1 MTHALLVAAMVMI
14 RTYNYMQVPAD
25 DIARARGTADRTFQQ
40 AGISLQ
46 WVDCEVTSSIVDRP
60 SSIVDR
66 PSSIGD
72 RWPAEAPSAKA
83 GPSSI
88 VDRPSSIV
96 NRVPAEA
103 WSAKSAQSAS
113 GDRQEC
119 VKPPREGSDFV
130 LRLVPSPAAENDSA
144 RIVAMGT
151 SLINHDSHAGVLMT
165 VDPELVLKIAR
176 GSGVDFATLLG
187 RAIAHE
193 IGHLLLGHSQHSR
206 DGLMRAIWSQDEI
219 RGIRTAGWQFSA
231 AEGVQMRQGLAARS
245 RSAN

>member
-1 MTHALLVAAMVMI
+1 MAAMVMI

-25 DIARARGTADRTFQQ
+25 DIARARATADRTFQQ

-46 WVDCEVTSSIVDRP
+46 WVDCAVTSSIVDRP
-60 SSIVDR
+60 S
-66 PSSIGD
+66 
-72 RWPAEAPSAKA
+72 A
-83 GPSSI
+83 I

-96 NRVPAEA
+96 DSLPAEA
-103 WSAKSAQSAS
+103 WRAKSAEPAPSAS

-119 VKPPREGSDFV
+119 VQPPREGSDFV
-130 LRLVPSPAAENDSA
+130 LRLVASPAAENDSA